1 MSNDPASLTYL
12 VLLLSAI
19 LLWFFANNRA
29 RLGKMVQQALVWG
42 LIFAA
47 ALAVVALWDDIR
59 QAVVPQQSVIAD
71 QGVITLPRD
80 RDGHYYVTAEVNGSP
95 VRFTVDTGATEIVLS
110 REDAQS
116 AGIDTES
123 LSYVGRAFTANGEVR
138 TAPVRLDSIG
148 IGAIRDDRVMAYVN
162 DGDMSGSLLG
172 MRYLN
177 RYSKIEITDG
187 SLTLTR

>member
-80 RDGHYYVTAEVNGSP
+80 RDGHYYVTAEVNGTP

>member
-1 MSNDPASLTYL
+1 MSNDPATLTYL

-19 LLWFFANNRA
+19 AVWFFVHNRE
-29 RLGKMVQQALVWG
+29 RLGKMVQQALAWG
-42 LIFAA
+42 LIFAG

-59 QAVVPQQSVIAD
+59 QAVTPQQSVIAE
-71 QGVITLPRD
+71 QGVITLPRA
-80 RDGHYYVTAEVNGSP
+80 RDGHYYVTAEVNGTP
-95 VRFTVDTGATEIVLS
+95 IRFTVDTGATEIVLS
-110 REDAQS
+110 RQDALS

-123 LSYVGRAFTANGEVR
+123 LAYVGRAYTANGEVR
-138 TAPVRLDSIG
+138 TAPVRLDSIS

-177 RYSKIEITDG
+177 RYSRIEITDG
-187 SLTLTR
+187 ALTLTR